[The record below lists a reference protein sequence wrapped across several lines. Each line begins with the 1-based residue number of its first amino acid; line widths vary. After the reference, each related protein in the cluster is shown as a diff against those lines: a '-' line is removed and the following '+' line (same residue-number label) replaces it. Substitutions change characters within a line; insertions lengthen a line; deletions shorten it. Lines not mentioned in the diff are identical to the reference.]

1 MELNNRV
8 PRVRHHSTLRKEAL
22 NIERYAASFISYL
35 AGQKDLSNSTLESY
49 KRDIRQFLDYLH
61 DKETEDLREV
71 TRAGILLYFSALRE
85 EGKAPATITRIS
97 VALKAFFQYLLQERV
112 IDQDP
117 LITVKMPKFDKSLPA
132 VLTVEETELLLR
144 MPDCNH
150 PLGLRD
156 KAMLELLYATGV
168 RVSELIS
175 LNMEDIDTNV
185 RFLRCSGDTGKE
197 RILPFGIVTVDWV
210 GRYLREVRPG
220 LGPSGPQD
228 PLFPNRSGGK
238 MSRQGFWKVIKK
250 YGVAAGISKEIT
262 PHTLRHSFAVHLL
275 EGGADVRS
283 VQEML
288 GHADLATIQMYLNH
302 TRPNIK
308 TVYDQFHPRAKGS
321 VEAWTG
327 QSSTSQ

>member
-1 MELNNRV
+1 MEQ
-8 PRVRHHSTLRKEAL
+8 
-22 NIERYAASFISYL
+22 YAASFISYL
-35 AGQKDLSNSTLESY
+35 AGHKDLSSSTLESY
-49 KRDIRQFLDYLH
+49 SRDIRQFLAYLR
-61 DKETEDLREV
+61 DKEAGELHEV
-71 TRAGILLYFSALRE
+71 TRAGILLYFAALRE
-85 EGKAPATITRIS
+85 HGKAPATVTRIS

-112 IDQDP
+112 IHQDP
-117 LITVKMPKFDKSLPA
+117 FVSVKLPKVDKNLPA
-132 VLTVEETELLLR
+132 VLTVEETEILLR

-175 LNMEDIDTNV
+175 LNIGDIDISV

-197 RILPFGIVTVDWV
+197 RILPFGIVTAEWIS
-210 GRYLREVRPG
+210 RYLREVRPG
-220 LGPSGPQD
+220 LGPDGPQE
-228 PLFPNRSGGK
+228 PLFPNRSGGR
-238 MSRQGFWKVIKK
+238 MSRQGFWKVMKK
-250 YGVAAGISKEIT
+250 YGGAAGISKEIT

-302 TRPNIK
+302 TRPNLK
-308 TVYDQFHPRAKGS
+308 TVYDQFHPRANSHGETGS
-321 VEAWTG
+321 A
-327 QSSTSQ
+327 Q